1 MLPQDAKRNSDS
13 YSYPNG
19 MLNSGY
25 IAGVLRLNDPVN
37 GICYIQQT
45 RSENHML
52 PIHYDPK
59 KSPVPREIKEWDL
72 IMAYVHTD
80 GAMQGEERIAR
91 LKSIRFE
98 APNVM
103 HLGGRF
109 KVDFLKKWD
118 AVVHAAAKYSGT
130 PASVAA
136 LEQIPSEGND
146 DRRDSF
152 DWKAME
158 LNKNASN
165 QIRIAGFIQAKSLE
179 RNRKHPVDGTPIN
192 DRLVVLIRQAK
203 DPNAS
208 IPVRWYGRNLQP
220 LSEKLARG
228 MPIIVNGEFRVDV
241 KAISLPDPESGIAEV
256 SKLPF
261 IQAKDMPGPVSPDS
275 GHIKLVPSWAA
286 ELFRGHGTQAPEAK
300 PVNEERSQLFASAF
314 GSDTQADSSTPVERP
329 GE

>member
-25 IAGVLRLNDPVN
+25 IAGVLRFNDPVK
-37 GICYIQQT
+37 GICFIQQT

-52 PIHYDPK
+52 PIYYDPK

-72 IMAYVHTD
+72 IMAYVHTE
-80 GAMQGEERIAR
+80 GAVLGTERIAR
-91 LKSIRFE
+91 VKSIRFE
-98 APNVM
+98 APNFM

-109 KVDFLKKWD
+109 KDDFMRKWD
-118 AVVHAAAKYSGT
+118 AVVHAAAKDSGT

-136 LEQIPSEGND
+136 LEQIPSEGVH

-179 RNRKHPVDGTPIN
+179 RNRRHPVDGTPIN
-192 DRLVVLIRQAK
+192 DRLVVLLRQAR
-203 DPNAS
+203 DPDAS

-220 LSEKLARG
+220 LSDKLARG
-228 MPIIVNGEFRVDV
+228 MPIIVNGEYRVDV
-241 KAISLPDPESGIAEV
+241 KAISLPDEKTGIADV

-261 IQAKDMPGPVSPDS
+261 IQAKDMPGPVAPDS

-300 PVNEERSQLFASAF
+300 PVDTERSQMFAQAF
-314 GSDTQADSSTPVERP
+314 GSDSAGNSTDPDELA